1 MQSQAVSFKK
11 AVDFRA
17 KNNNLCKSVP
27 ICVNLWSVK
36 TYLWSEKP
44 SLYIQHQSFEIFSLG
59 MEYVYGVIRWL
70 MELMEDAHIAMGKGG
85 CREDRIAE
93 IILGDHLRT

>member
-1 MQSQAVSFKK
+1 
-11 AVDFRA
+11 
-17 KNNNLCKSVP
+17 
-27 ICVNLWSVK
+27 
-36 TYLWSEKP
+36 
-44 SLYIQHQSFEIFSLG
+44 
-59 MEYVYGVIRWL
+59 MEYVYGVISWL

>member
-1 MQSQAVSFKK
+1 
-11 AVDFRA
+11 
-17 KNNNLCKSVP
+17 
-27 ICVNLWSVK
+27 
-36 TYLWSEKP
+36 
-44 SLYIQHQSFEIFSLG
+44 
-59 MEYVYGVIRWL
+59 MEDIDGVIGRL